1 LKGKLSKLQF
11 IDKKP
16 QHQAS
21 DVEIDI
27 NEGSKGSG
35 SEEES

>member
-11 IDKKP
+11 IDKKT

-21 DVEIDI
+21 DVEIGI
-27 NEGSKGSG
+27 NEGASGSG